1 MLAQHPAQPASQ
13 RRLVGQRAP
22 HQRGRNQGAE
32 PRHPPRAPFQS
43 LGMGHRVRVVV
54 DPPKVAREHPRDA
67 VEAVLRV
74 LLFDLVAERAQQL
87 DG

>member
-1 MLAQHPAQPASQ
+1 
-13 RRLVGQRAP
+13 
-22 HQRGRNQGAE
+22 
-32 PRHPPRAPFQS
+32 
-43 LGMGHRVRVVV
+43 MGHRERVVV